1 MIQKILLAIWIMS
14 MSGISLAQW
23 SNKEIV
29 TEFARLFYT
38 ERDVK
43 TAFERYVTEDYVQ
56 HNPGIKDGRVAAIEA
71 LSDMFAEAGRQF
83 LIKQIIVD
91 GEMAV
96 IHVHAIPKPGERGA
110 SVFDMYRLKDGKI
123 IEHWDAIQLVPESS
137 ANDHPMF

>member
-1 MIQKILLAIWIMS
+1 
-14 MSGISLAQW
+14 MSGISQAQW

-43 TAFERYVTEDYVQ
+43 TAFERYVIEDYVQ
-56 HNPGIKDGRVAAIEA
+56 HNPGIKDGRAAAIEA